1 MTYYMLLFTFY
12 RNIAFITAF
21 EHMRPLTE
29 LKNSKI
35 KYSIMIFIWS
45 LMTGNMM
52 QPSEAW
58 QHHKAHKKAL
68 LKQSIILWSA
78 DRIFQVSSLAPYRVF
93 ITDLSYEHSFFM
105 LLFWVGQAPSLF
117 YAVNCSVIYST
128 ATPLRVSAMCV
139 CFVVFGNS
147 IYPIKR

>member
-29 LKNSKI
+29 LKNLKI
-35 KYSIMIFIWS
+35 KYSSMIFIWS

-58 QHHKAHKKAL
+58 QHHKAHKKRF
-68 LKQSIILWSA
+68 WSRVLYCEA
-78 DRIFQVSSLAPYRVF
+78 QIEFFKSRHSHHTECCYSSREVICNNTLFFCFVSL
-93 ITDLSYEHSFFM
+93 M
-105 LLFWVGQAPSLF
+105 LLHWQLF
-117 YAVNCSVIYST
+117 LFVIIICLQ
-128 ATPLRVSAMCV
+128 LRKNVMKNVLFV
-139 CFVVFGNS
+139 CL
-147 IYPIKR
+147 YPYFNFCTER

>member
-1 MTYYMLLFTFY
+1 MTYYMLLFTFH
-12 RNIAFITAF
+12 RNIAFVTAF

-78 DRIFQVSSLAPYRVF
+78 DQIFQVSSLAPDRVF
-93 ITDLSYEHSFFM
+93 LTNLRVGWGHSISFCLSAPLCIYEQELSN
-105 LLFWVGQAPSLF
+105 LSL
-117 YAVNCSVIYST
+117 IYS
-128 ATPLRVSAMCV
+128 ANIFCVS
-139 CFVVFGNS
+139 FKNFFLLW
-147 IYPIKR
+147 YFHF